1 MDRCPI
7 CWEAMTHKNS
17 YCTGICKHTF
27 HGHCLLKWVCFK
39 DPQGPHQ
46 LNCCTRR
53 ILRAPCPMCR
63 RVLTLHSKHLRQ
75 YRYPYVHKKT
85 AQTSSLHK
93 RFMRFF
99 CCAQSIVSTDE
110 T

>member
-27 HGHCLLKWVCFK
+27 HGHCLLKWLCFK

-63 RVLTLHSKHLRQ
+63 RVLTLHSKHYDNIAILMFIKKQ
-75 YRYPYVHKKT
+75 HKLLVYINGLCVFLLCTINSKY
-85 AQTSSLHK
+85 
-93 RFMRFF
+93 
-99 CCAQSIVSTDE
+99 
-110 T
+110 